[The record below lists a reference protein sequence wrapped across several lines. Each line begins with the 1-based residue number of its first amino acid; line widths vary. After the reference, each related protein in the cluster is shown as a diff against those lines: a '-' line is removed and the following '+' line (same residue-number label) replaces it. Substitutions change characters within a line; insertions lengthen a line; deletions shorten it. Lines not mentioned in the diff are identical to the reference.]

1 MSNDDHVKQIGLSN
15 DGRVDFSACRQ
26 RAEQVCAHEP
36 AAPAPITPIFIFIVP
51 YGTSLTEV
59 GIF

>member
-1 MSNDDHVKQIGLSN
+1 MSKDDQIKQIGLSN

-36 AAPAPITPIFIFIVP
+36 AAPAPINVEFERR
-51 YGTSLTEV
+51 YDS
-59 GIF
+59 